1 MGIFMVKYLG
11 IFMVKYQTII
21 LKKIVPNNFLR
32 SSYYFQFF
40 SPPAA
45 RYNIMDP
52 DIWSHFNY
60 EIVK

>member
-52 DIWSHFNY
+52 DI
-60 EIVK
+60 